1 MNRLDIASL
10 FCQFLQLNRSA
21 VATIEMI
28 AELIDSIVELPHRRW
43 YIGICFWYNWR
54 ADRPVHGRTP
64 AASGRRCTV
73 DGRETTTEE
82 LVVFQINFYSNSVSV
97 N

>member
-1 MNRLDIASL
+1 MFFIHVSCAISIKYDDDDDDDDDDDNSQPSPDL
-10 FCQFLQLNRSA
+10 FTSESMLVQLAGR
-21 VATIEMI
+21 
-28 AELIDSIVELPHRRW
+28 P
-43 YIGICFWYNWR
+43 
-54 ADRPVHGRTP
+54 PVHGRTP

-82 LVVFQINFYSNSVSV
+82 LVVFQINFHSNNVSV